1 MNNNLSSWLDHLR
14 ILCPPTG
21 VVLVGAG
28 AGTGDWVQRLMQWG
42 THNVTLV
49 EADETQ
55 FEHLQRSLA
64 LRDGWHLRQQ
74 VIARSTE
81 TVTYHL
87 ASNMLESGLLAP
99 ESLRSLW
106 PHLKTRQKQ
115 TRQAIALADLQQNA
129 ETPANWL
136 LVDCLPALPIIQ
148 GASNQLAAFDVIAL
162 RVLLDGQA
170 LRSSEATLDELQPA
184 LQILGFRCLAI
195 EAGRHPA
202 LGHALFVRDTP
213 AQARQ
218 LQQQLALQAQTHQ
231 AETQTLAQGKLEAD
245 KLANERQQQIDQLQA
260 QVKQTAGQAQAAA
273 QEAQKA
279 QATAAAATASTAA
292 ATKQAE
298 ERTVQVQQLTQAK
311 AAADK
316 QAAERQQQID
326 QLQAQVKQTAGQAQ
340 AAAQEA
346 QKAQATAAAATAST
360 AAATKQAEERT
371 VQVQQLTQAKAAAD
385 KQAAERQQQ
394 IDQLM
399 EEAAQ
404 AKAAAD
410 KLATE
415 KQHQVEKLTDQI
427 KLAMGAGEH
436 TTQQIAA
443 LKHQQEQLAPA
454 LSATNQLPNQWKAF
468 ADAITSR
475 MAGTESALAQLSQQL
490 SPAHLPELLL
500 PKLSERF
507 LEQSKAQK
515 NQLNEAETRLRS
527 DFGKGL
533 GNAVKQLEAFFSIQ
547 NYLNTGESISDFHGW
562 PISPDIGL
570 FLIEK
575 IRERQYDLII
585 EFGSGTSTL
594 MFAKALSVNEKIVN
608 QKANEKN
615 NTSFKK
621 ILSIEHDTVYLE
633 KTRIKLESE
642 NLDNKVNLYH
652 APLANCI
659 DGEDEYLY
667 YSCEKILKQTAEEFQ
682 PGIKKILVLVDGPPS
697 ATCANARYLAAPYIF
712 NVFGNHQID
721 IVLDD
726 ANRPEEKSVIE
737 MWRTLWK
744 KRSIHINEK
753 NIASE
758 KGIFLASNY
767 S

>member
-245 KLANERQQQIDQLQA
+245 KLAN
-260 QVKQTAGQAQAAA
+260 
-273 QEAQKA
+273 
-279 QATAAAATASTAA
+279 
-292 ATKQAE
+292 
-298 ERTVQVQQLTQAK
+298 
-311 AAADK
+311 
-316 QAAERQQQID
+316 ERQQQID